1 MVDSSASWSFTITH
15 YDKSNS
21 WTSQDITDDAFPRLF
36 TDTGDGKVN
45 AATIRLQAEGGNYIT
60 TATKTKI
67 DLNDRI
73 RIVAD
78 DGGGGTYNRVFDVI
92 KLIPIKSKGEG
103 VMLEINCLGIER
115 WLQQVQYASRVWSDT
130 PYQIFQDMVLQ
141 YNKEVGIAGNLPVIN
156 LSGGE
161 ISVNELPTVMK
172 LHKDFGV
179 NEDTIFNRMNELVD
193 SMASPHAS
201 GGILDFFDIR
211 FVSSASNVT
220 SFDIE
225 VFSSGNTNRSKPSIT
240 LDGNGADIN
249 IEETTDGGLDELEGN
264 LISNWGANGAGSM
277 PINYSQFAS
286 RQLEMPTNLGTQS
299 LFPEWSS
306 TFEYQTGSIIK
317 YTLGAVD
324 KCYIRTGGTVTLPP
338 NIPSA
343 DAGWTVLT
351 TDAHYGGIEYSP
363 LTKGKAVLWNNSGA
377 DPQNTSSFGRSM
389 IDANIVVNGDNES
402 RVWADVKALNPSS
415 ISTEWKYDGTTFFD
429 GLRCLVADGLGGVGA
444 GDFSGFNNHIMEYD
458 GDEGIWKS
466 KYELITDQFVA
477 VIDEALVYRYN
488 GSSSYSS
495 LLNVHNG
502 LDCFHPMQDSTTT
515 ATASALQDLTS
526 GARVNYSANGFSAIS
541 AKYRYTP
548 LKAWIDEWDGK
559 VLSSSSIAGAIFN
572 YVWPLVSGG
581 GSDKSTRDWYSVG
594 AWLTLRF
601 PFPRSSFNMAGS
613 VGSKLGGTTTT
624 NIVPQ
629 LDTQNMTYDF
639 ETGLK
644 GFNNGDISESLGQI
658 SSIDFMM
665 KLDFVANLIIGGN
678 DESLTKAN
686 FKMAMYLIDKNDNV
700 VKQNFVI
707 PFVSNW
713 ADISL
718 PISGF
723 GEYRGRVPI
732 FEDTYFST
740 LIIPPKEVP
749 LISGFR
755 WHEVQMMIIQCEES
769 YNDNG
774 RYRGASGNEL
784 GTGNLLFD
792 SGLHNYIDFT
802 IHLDALRFGKPLLV
816 NSGQVTT
823 QHKAPDFIQSPD
835 IESYYQLKN
844 NCKAELEKAKFQKKQ
859 YDIVSE
865 GGFDIEHG
873 DYFLYDDD
881 DIVYLSSP
889 NSNEDTNKIELV
901 AKHIEYM
908 FTKGDGGAG
917 GYKRR
922 IIGAKRFV

>member
-1 MVDSSASWSFTITH
+1 MVDSAASWSFTITH
-15 YDKSNS
+15 YDKSSS
-21 WTSQDITDDAFPRLF
+21 WASTDISTDAFPRLF

-45 AATIRLQAEGGNYIT
+45 AATIRVIAEEGNYIT
-60 TATKTKI
+60 SGTKI

-73 RIVAD
+73 RIVGD
-78 DGGGGTYNRVFDVI
+78 DGAGGSYNRVFDII
-92 KLIPIKSKGEG
+92 KLIPIKSKSEG
-103 VMLEINCLGIER
+103 VMLELNCLGIER
-115 WLQQVQYASRVWSDT
+115 WLQQVQYASRVWSET

-141 YNKEVGIAGNLPVIN
+141 YNKEVGIAGFLPVIN

-161 ISVNELPTVMK
+161 VSVNELPTVIK
-172 LHKDFGV
+172 LHKDFGT
-179 NEDTIFNRMNELVD
+179 NEASIFDRMNELVD
-193 SMASPHAS
+193 SMSSPQAS

-240 LDGNGADIN
+240 LNGDGTDVN
-249 IEETTDGGLDELEGN
+249 IEESTDGGLDELEGN
-264 LISNWGANGAGSM
+264 LISNWGANGAGSN
-277 PINYSQFAS
+277 PIAYSKFAS
-286 RQLEMPTNLGTQS
+286 RQLEMPTNEGTQS
-299 LFPEWSS
+299 LFAEWSS
-306 TFEYQTGSIIK
+306 TFEYQTSSVIK
-317 YTLGAVD
+317 YTLGSVD

-338 NIPSA
+338 NVPQS
-343 DAGWTVLT
+343 DVGWTELT
-351 TDAHYGGIEYSP
+351 TDSWYGGIEYSP
-363 LTKGKAVLWNNSGA
+363 LTIGKGVLWNNSGA

-389 IDANIVVNGDNES
+389 IDANIVINDDSSS
-402 RVWADVKALNPSS
+402 RVWSDVTALNPTS
-415 ISTEWKYDGTTFFD
+415 ISTEWKYSATTFFD
-429 GLRCLVADGLGGVGA
+429 GLRCLVKGTGA
-444 GDFSGFNNHIMEYD
+444 GDFSGFSNHVMEYD
-458 GDEGIWKS
+458 GKEAIWKS
-466 KYELITDQFVA
+466 KYELKTDQFVA
-477 VIDEALVYRYN
+477 VIDESLVYRYN

-502 LDCFHPMQDSTTT
+502 LDCFHPMQNSTTT

-526 GARVNYSANGFSAIS
+526 GSRVNYSANGFSAIS
-541 AKYRYTP
+541 ATYRYTP
-548 LKAWIDEWDGK
+548 LKAWVDEWDGF
-559 VLSSSSIAGAIFN
+559 VLSSMGTVGAFFN

-613 VGSKLGGTTTT
+613 VGSLLGGTTTT

-644 GFNNGDISESLGQI
+644 GFNNGDTSESLGQI
-658 SSIDFMM
+658 SSIDFML
-665 KLDFVANLIIGGN
+665 KLDFEAHLLLGG

-700 VKQNFVI
+700 VKQDFVI

-732 FEDTYFST
+732 YEDTYFST
-740 LIIPPKEVP
+740 LIVPPKEIP

-769 YNDNG
+769 YDDNG

-792 SGLHNYIDFT
+792 SGLHQYIDFT

-881 DIVYLSSP
+881 DIVFLSSP

-908 FTKGDGGAG
+908 FTKGEDGPG